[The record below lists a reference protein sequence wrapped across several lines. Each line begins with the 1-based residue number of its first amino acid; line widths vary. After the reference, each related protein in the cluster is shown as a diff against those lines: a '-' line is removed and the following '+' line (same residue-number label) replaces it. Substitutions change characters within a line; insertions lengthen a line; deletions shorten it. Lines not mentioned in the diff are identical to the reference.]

1 MVLPEKTSGWFAPLP
16 AVPIVVTLREDRR
29 HADLVITR
37 ILFVFTAGLTK
48 LPQSPPS
55 FRLFLT

>member
-1 MVLPEKTSGWFAPLP
+1 MVLPEKTLRVVCAHP
-16 AVPIVVTLREDRR
+16 AVPIVVTLRDDRR

-37 ILFVFTAGLTK
+37 ILFVFAAGLTK
-48 LPQSPPS
+48 VPQSPPS

>member
-1 MVLPEKTSGWFAPLP
+1 MVLPEKTLRVVCARP

-29 HADLVITR
+29 HANLLMTR
-37 ILFVFTAGLTK
+37 ILFVFIAGLTK